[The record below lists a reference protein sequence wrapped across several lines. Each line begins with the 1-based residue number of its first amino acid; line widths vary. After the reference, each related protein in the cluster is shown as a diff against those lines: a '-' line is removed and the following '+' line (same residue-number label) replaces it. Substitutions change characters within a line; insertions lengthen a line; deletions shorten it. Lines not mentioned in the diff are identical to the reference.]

1 MNNYFSNENEEL
13 SLKSIKASTFNS
25 ESLLYE
31 NNDPFD
37 NPKSIS
43 ELDSVDYQE
52 LYFTIN
58 NTERI
63 SEKKTSSKEEKK
75 LNLNAINITQRSTSN
90 TLNRSIILQKRKENE
105 KIFDIKKVNHRG
117 RKRKNHK
124 SSKKSGH
131 TKFTKDN
138 IMIKIER
145 DVLDSSK
152 DFLNILIKETGNK
165 EIKGLTLKKIDTS
178 ILNGKKEENERVLKM

>member
-1 MNNYFSNENEEL
+1 MNNYFGNENEEL

-25 ESLLYE
+25 EGLLYE
-31 NNDPFD
+31 NNDPFN

-90 TLNRSIILQKRKENE
+90 SLNRSIILQKRKKNE
-105 KIFDIKKVNHRG
+105 KY
-117 RKRKNHK
+117 
-124 SSKKSGH
+124 
-131 TKFTKDN
+131 
-138 IMIKIER
+138 
-145 DVLDSSK
+145 
-152 DFLNILIKETGNK
+152 LI
-165 EIKGLTLKKIDTS
+165 LKKQ
-178 ILNGKKEENERVLKM
+178 NM

>member
-1 MNNYFSNENEEL
+1 MNNYFGNENEEL

-25 ESLLYE
+25 EGLLYE

-37 NPKSIS
+37 NPKSLS

-58 NTERI
+58 NTEKI
-63 SEKKTSSKEEKK
+63 SEKKTPSKEEKK

-90 TLNRSIILQKRKENE
+90 SLNRSIILQKRKKNE
-105 KIFDIKKVNHRG
+105 KIFDIKKAKHVG
-117 RKRKNHK
+117 RKRKNEK
-124 SSKKSGH
+124 STEKPSH

-138 IMIKIER
+138 IMVKVKR
-145 DVLDSSK
+145 DVLDSCK
-152 DFLNILIKETGNK
+152 DFLNKL
-165 EIKGLTLKKIDTS
+165 LKKTDNT
-178 ILNGKKEENERVLKM
+178 KKKRIYFKKNRYINIKW